1 MTRRR
6 WLRSDGVPLKRKGSM
21 MNATRLALGLVALP
35 ALCIPCTIA
44 GQSVRELIRPA
55 GFTVDQWT
63 TVNGLPQNSVNAI
76 AQTPDGYIWVGTF
89 GGLARFDALRFTP
102 VERVDSVGR
111 HVDRITSLAVAPD
124 SALWIGTEDGLLR
137 YDGRHF
143 RQFTASD
150 GLPGKNISA
159 LHFDRD
165 GTLWV
170 GTLYGGAARY
180 DRGHFT
186 AIRELNGDHFDFVHS
201 LVEDGDGY
209 VWINT
214 LNRFL
219 PTAARGRTLKQP
231 RDSSGRSPDL
241 FLLDDRSGNRW
252 YRLPEGMAR
261 VRVGGHV
268 DSFRIG
274 FGAETMIEQDHSG
287 AFWIGG
293 LFDGL
298 VEFQPDAPNPLR
310 KFSAFGIHTLFHAR
324 DGTVWAG
331 TSRDGLLR
339 IKRNLFTTYRQSNGL
354 ANDAVTPVMETRDG
368 SLWAGSNCGGV
379 SVFDAQRANV
389 SAYLSAPLGAP
400 DADPCIASLAQDS
413 SGTVW
418 VGTWGGGLK
427 RIADHVVEPV
437 YGLGVLG
444 DGRMMALFTSREG
457 TLWVGTEAEGL
468 AEVRGRRVVRVYNTA
483 DGLASNSIRYIT
495 QIADGTIWVGT
506 LGGLSR
512 LGPGGRFTSYTT
524 RDGLPNLHVRAI
536 HEDGDHSIWIGTY
549 GGGLSRLRA
558 GRIVSISQADGLADN
573 IVSAILDD
581 GRGNVWM
588 SGNRGIQRVAT
599 DQLNQFAD
607 GKIRRVH
614 SVLYGVGDGLASA
627 ETNGGFQPSAWKD
640 HTGRLWFATING
652 LASVNPAEV
661 PDSAGPPPVN
671 VDEIDVDGETH
682 SAGQVL
688 KVGPGRPNVEFHYS
702 AVNLSSPEKVTFRYR
717 LDALDHEWVE
727 VGTRR
732 IAYYSRLPPGHY
744 RFLVT
749 AANREGVWNP
759 TPAVT
764 EIEVLAPLYLRTWFI
779 AGLVALGAL
788 ALLLAN
794 ETMTRARVAAMR
806 DERTRLTREIHD
818 SLFQGFTGIA
828 LELDAASTR
837 LALAPERQ
845 AILDRVL
852 LLIDRT
858 LTKAR
863 VAVWE
868 MRVTPDDAA
877 TFDIVQACEAACDR
891 ILGGTP
897 TVCHVVR
904 QGRSRGLS
912 VVTRTEC
919 LRIVEEALTN
929 VRKHAAASRVE
940 IRWAFGWFYFRL
952 SIRDDG
958 RGFDANHAGNRVGHW
973 GMLGMQERAS
983 RIGARFAVQS
993 GAGGGTTVIV
1003 QGPNFSGLL
1012 GRRRVAGKN

>member
-1 MTRRR
+1 M
-6 WLRSDGVPLKRKGSM
+6 S
-21 MNATRLALGLVALP
+21 ATRLTLGFVALSASFTP
-35 ALCIPCTIA
+35 HTAA
-44 GQSVRELIRPA
+44 AQSMRELKPPP

-102 VERVDSVGR
+102 VERVDSAGR

-124 SALWIGTEDGLLR
+124 GALWVGTEDGLLR

-143 RQFTASD
+143 RQFTAAD

-159 LHFDRD
+159 LRFDRD
-165 GTLWV
+165 GTLWI

-186 AIRELNGDHFDFVHS
+186 AIHELNGDRFDFVHS
-201 LVEDGDGY
+201 LVDDGNGY

-219 PTAARGRTLKQP
+219 PTAAAGRAVKQP
-231 RDSSGRSPDL
+231 RDSSGHSPDL
-241 FLLDDRSGNRW
+241 FLLDDRSGSRW
-252 YRLPEGMAR
+252 YRLPKGMAR
-261 VRVGGHV
+261 VRADGRV
-268 DSFRIG
+268 DSFRAG
-274 FGAETMIEQDHSG
+274 FGAETMIEDHPG

-298 VEFQPDAPNPLR
+298 VEFLPNAPNPLR

-368 SLWAGSNCGGV
+368 SLWAGTNCGGV
-379 SVFDAQRANV
+379 SVFDPQRANI
-389 SAYLSAPLGAP
+389 SAYLSAPVGAP
-400 DADPCIASLAQDS
+400 DGDPCIASLAQDS

-427 RIADHVVEPV
+427 RITNHVVEPV
-437 YGLGVLG
+437 YGLGVLR
-444 DGRMMALFTSREG
+444 DGRMMALFTSRDG
-457 TLWVGTEAEGL
+457 TLWVGTDAEGL
-468 AEVRGRRVVRVYNTA
+468 AEVKGRRVIRVYNTA

-506 LGGLSR
+506 LGGVSR
-512 LGPGGRFTSYTT
+512 LGPDGRFTSYTT

-536 HEDGDHSIWIGTY
+536 HEDRDHSIWIGTY
-549 GGGLSRLRA
+549 GGGLSRLRG
-558 GRIVSISQADGLADN
+558 GRLVSISQADGLADN
-573 IVSAILDD
+573 TVSAILDD
-581 GRGNVWM
+581 GRGNFWM
-588 SGNRGIQRVAT
+588 SGNRGIQRVAV

-614 SVLYGVGDGLASA
+614 SVLYGVDDGLANA

-640 HTGRLWFATING
+640 RTGRLWFATIKG
-652 LASVNPAEV
+652 LASVNPADV
-661 PDSAGPPPVN
+661 TDSAGPPPVN
-671 VDEIDVDGETH
+671 VDEITVDGATH
-682 SAGQVL
+682 SIGQTL
-688 KVGPGRPNVEFHYS
+688 KVGPARPNVEFHYS

-717 LDALDHEWVE
+717 LDPLDHEWVE

-732 IAYYSRLPPGHY
+732 VAYYSRLPAGHY
-744 RFLVT
+744 QFLVT
-749 AANREGVWNP
+749 AANREGIWNP

-764 EIEVLAPLYLRTWFI
+764 EIEVLAPLYRRTWFI
-779 AGLVALGAL
+779 AGLVAFGAI

-794 ETMTRARVAAMR
+794 EAVTRARVAAMR

-837 LALAPERQ
+837 LALPPERQ
-845 AILDRVL
+845 AVLDRVL

-868 MRVTPDDAA
+868 MRLTPDDAA
-877 TFDIVQACEAACDR
+877 TFDIVQECEAACDR

-897 TVCHVVR
+897 TACHVVR
-904 QGRSRGLS
+904 DGSSRRLG
-912 VVTRTEC
+912 VVARTEC

-940 IRWAFGWFYFRL
+940 IAWAFGWFRFRL

-958 RGFDANHAGNRVGHW
+958 RGFDATHARNRIGHW

-983 RIGARFAVQS
+983 RIGARFAVES
-993 GAGGGTTVIV
+993 RPGGGTTVV
-1003 QGPNFSGLL
+1003 VEGPNLSGLL
-1012 GRRRVAGKN
+1012 GRRRAAGKN